1 MAVNFKAIGNR
12 IKQKRKE
19 KGLTQEHLAERLFL
33 SVGYISNIERGTTKI
48 NLTTLSDIADILECD
63 VSELV
68 SHTSTGNKNYLSTE
82 LNELI
87 GSLNDNEKNMV
98 LQLLNTYVKQSKYD
112 FHRLLFSNG
121 VLFFNVPRHT
131 SFFINSAVTRIVH
144 CTL

>member
-1 MAVNFKAIGNR
+1 MAVDFKAIGNR
-12 IKQKRKE
+12 IKQKRKD

-98 LQLLNTYVKQSKYD
+98 LQLLNTYVKNKD
-112 FHRLLFSNG
+112 
-121 VLFFNVPRHT
+121 
-131 SFFINSAVTRIVH
+131 
-144 CTL
+144 